1 MNECSSLV
9 EDVKKLSVCQVFEV
23 EAVSANSEGPFN
35 YPCEKI
41 IKGENFDLN
50 NYVTLHYYTSF

>member
-1 MNECSSLV
+1 MNV
-9 EDVKKLSVCQVFEV
+9 QDVKKLSVCQVFEV

-41 IKGENFDLN
+41 MNGENFDLN
-50 NYVTLHYYTSF
+50 NYVTLLSKPSL